1 MASIEAL
8 SSTTITMS
16 SRQKINKIRKN
27 LITTFRDLRNIPRP
41 SPNASPNTRQSFV
54 EMVTITHQAASRMS
68 ELASN
73 MAEWVPTEDGDPID
87 LDHAG
92 ECNILKIHQ
101 INPLTLQIPDDILQR
116 EVLQGKD
123 RAEDE
128 DDGNENNGDETED
141 ENTNLKDGSATEHEP
156 GSKPTRQPTA
166 KQQYKEIMNTIEDE
180 ETVYTIEDFRTMII
194 RGGYEGSVS
203 AQEVTS
209 LCRSLVGYKRVSAD
223 ELKEIFHARSLFPST
238 SISHVTNNAIQIQDI
253 ADDTQRIMRREKL
266 LFMGPANDQL
276 GSWVRI
282 VIRNVEAI
290 KSIEDWETQTPA
302 SRKRFHLALAK
313 EVNAEAFE
321 RLERIPYP
329 SKVKK
334 KETTK
339 LVGPAVLLDPFL
351 LQTTPKG
358 YPMVRNTFGELVSKI
373 LDQYDQLP
381 EEPCAHYWNDRKFL
395 LRAVGF
401 LGGDVVE
408 DYIYDFLEETFPE
421 EACSGDE
428 NESNYEHEFGEEEE

>member
-1 MASIEAL
+1 M
-8 SSTTITMS
+8 ST
-16 SRQKINKIRKN
+16 RQKINKIRKN

-41 SPNASPNTRQSFV
+41 SPNASPNTCQSFV
-54 EMVTITHQAASRMS
+54 EIVTITHQAASRMS

-92 ECNILKIHQ
+92 ECNISKTHQ
-101 INPLTLQIPDDILQR
+101 INSLTLQILDDILQC
-116 EVLQGKD
+116 EVLQGEDGAEDKD
-123 RAEDE
+123 DE

-209 LCRSLVGYKRVSAD
+209 LCRLLVSYKRVSAD

-238 SISHVTNNAIQIQDI
+238 SISYVTNNAIQIQDI
-253 ADDTQRIMRREKL
+253 ADDTQRIMRHEKL

-276 GSWVRI
+276 GSWVCI

-290 KSIEDWETQTPA
+290 RSIEDWETQTPD
-302 SRKRFHLALAK
+302 SRKCFHLALAK

-321 RLERIPYP
+321 
-329 SKVKK
+329 
-334 KETTK
+334 
-339 LVGPAVLLDPFL
+339 
-351 LQTTPKG
+351 
-358 YPMVRNTFGELVSKI
+358 
-373 LDQYDQLP
+373 
-381 EEPCAHYWNDRKFL
+381 
-395 LRAVGF
+395 
-401 LGGDVVE
+401 
-408 DYIYDFLEETFPE
+408 
-421 EACSGDE
+421 
-428 NESNYEHEFGEEEE
+428 